1 MEVETIIIKI
11 KDGDPLL
18 VSKAR
23 LTKDSRMFRY
33 LIEELKYDELD
44 LEDFSTET
52 VSLFLTL
59 LDDRQLGEIEDGIF
73 RELHK
78 IAKVFEVDWLRES
91 CCGWL
96 KCRMDSIAEDNDI
109 KFLFDECWYILKK
122 WEDKE
127 MTNELVSSL
136 VLKDNSS
143 FISDYMS
150 DLDNLETGQIDSLVK
165 LGRSNTD
172 HFLQIILRT
181 LSGQKDLNEKVRY
194 LLGNINLAL
203 CCERNEEL
211 YLEVFEVISNLSGIT
226 VADLKSTQQLT
237 LETIRLTSS
246 RREKR
251 NSGTCVVYDHNK
263 YNSLLTSCKTWNDI
277 TEAVCEGRI
286 TSICAVVDVLM
297 RIFLKNKAPRDQGT
311 MQIFVTAL

>member
-1 MEVETIIIKI
+1 
-11 KDGDPLL
+11 
-18 VSKAR
+18 
-23 LTKDSRMFRY
+23 MFTY

-143 FISDYMS
+143 FISNYMS

-297 RIFLKNKAPRDQGT
+297 RIFLKNEAPRDPRGRWQCGGEGLVET
-311 MQIFVTAL
+311 SFDILILRSRSTIINDS